1 MSIAKEYF
9 KQYREAV
16 PTSNLEAIK
25 QLDDCV
31 LEYAKRLEEAS
42 IQLERTLNDGD
53 ITKEYF
59 DSEIARYSTLFTN
72 LVNLIVSQLHELGN
86 QKPTLGKRIKTEVKS
101 LVDNIRTQIK
111 IASVKRTIKSTN
123 KYMKNLNTQADQ
135 NNL

>member
-31 LEYAKRLEEAS
+31 LEYAKSLEEAS

-86 QKPTLGKRIKTEVKS
+86 QKPTLGKKIKAEVKS
-101 LVDNIRTQIK
+101 LVDNIRTQIT
-111 IASVKRTIKSTN
+111 IASAKRTIKSAN
-123 KYMKNLNTQADQ
+123 KTMKNLNTQADQ

>member
-16 PTSNLEAIK
+16 PTSNWEAIK

-31 LEYAKRLEEAS
+31 LEYAKGLEEAS
-42 IQLERTLNDGD
+42 IQLERMLNDGD

-59 DSEIARYSTLFTN
+59 DNEIARYGTLFTN
-72 LVNLIVSQLHELGN
+72 LVNLIVSQLHELGT
-86 QKPTLGKRIKTEVKS
+86 QKPTLGKKIKAEVKS

-111 IASVKRTIKSTN
+111 IASAKRIIKSAN
-123 KYMKNLNTQADQ
+123 KNMKNLNTQADQ

>member
-16 PTSNLEAIK
+16 PTSNWEAIK

-31 LEYAKRLEEAS
+31 LEYAKGLEEAS
-42 IQLERTLNDGD
+42 IQLERMLNDGD

-59 DSEIARYSTLFTN
+59 DNEIARYGTLFTN
-72 LVNLIVSQLHELGN
+72 LVNLIVSQLHELGT
-86 QKPTLGKRIKTEVKS
+86 QKPTLGKKIKAEVKS
-101 LVDNIRTQIK
+101 LVDNIRTQIT
-111 IASVKRTIKSTN
+111 IASAKRTIKSAN
-123 KYMKNLNTQADQ
+123 KNMKNLNTQTDQ